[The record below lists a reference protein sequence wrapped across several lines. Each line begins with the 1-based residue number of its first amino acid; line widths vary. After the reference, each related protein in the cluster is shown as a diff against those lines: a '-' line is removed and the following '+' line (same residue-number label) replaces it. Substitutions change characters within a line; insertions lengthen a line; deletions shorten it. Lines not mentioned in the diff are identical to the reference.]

1 MNVKAWFMNAQPVP
15 ESRYLSQDY
24 FMSYEMNM
32 GKGSG
37 GYFMSTHGIKHGI
50 QGAALGL
57 GFGKII

>member
-24 FMSYEMNM
+24 SMSYEMSM

-37 GYFMSTHGIKHGI
+37 GYFMSTHGRKYDI

-57 GFGKII
+57 GFGKIS